1 MKILDYMSKETV
13 LTDLTSADKKGVIDE
28 LAEPVAKKT
37 ELDHREIVRVL
48 IERERLGSTG
58 IGEGIAIPH
67 GKISQL
73 DSLVLGFGLSRRG
86 VNFEA
91 IDGKPTYI
99 FFLLLSPDNSTGL
112 HLRILARI
120 SKLLKEESFKQQ
132 LMQAET
138 KDDVMETIRGVDE
151 DF

>member
-1 MKILDYMSKETV
+1 MKILDYMDRKAI
-13 LTDLTSADKKGVIDE
+13 LTDLASADKKGVIDE
-28 LAEPVAKKT
+28 LAEPIA
-37 ELDHREIVRVL
+37 ELSQLDHREIVRVL

-58 IGEGIAIPH
+58 IGGGIAIPH
-67 GKISQL
+67 GKISGL
-73 DSLVLGFGLSRRG
+73 ESLVLGFGLSGKG

-91 IDGKPTYI
+91 LDSKPTHI

-120 SKLLKEESFKQQ
+120 SKLLKEESFKAK
-132 LMQAET
+132 LLGA
-138 KDDVMETIRGVDE
+138 KNPDDVIETIREVDE

>member
-1 MKILDYMSKETV
+1 MKILDYMNKDTV
-13 LTDLTSADKKGVIDE
+13 LTDLASADKKGVIDE
-28 LAEPVAKKT
+28 LAEPVAKQT
-37 ELDHREIVRVL
+37 GVDHREIVRVL

-67 GKISQL
+67 GKISRL
-73 DSLVLGFGLSRRG
+73 DSLALGFGLSRKG

-91 IDGKPTYI
+91 IDGKPTYL

-120 SKLLKEESFKQQ
+120 SKLLKEESFRRQ
-132 LMQAET
+132 LMQAKTAEDVIET
-138 KDDVMETIRGVDE
+138 LRGVDE

>member
-1 MKILDYMSKETV
+1 MKILDYLDRKAI
-13 LTDLTSADKKGVIDE
+13 LTDLASADKKGVIDE
-28 LAEPVAKKT
+28 LAEPVAELT
-37 ELDHREIVRVL
+37 QLDHREIVRVL

-58 IGEGIAIPH
+58 IGGGIAIPH
-67 GKISQL
+67 GKIGGL
-73 DSLVLGFGLSRRG
+73 ESLVLGFGLSGKG

-91 IDGKPTYI
+91 LDSKPSHI

-120 SKLLKEESFKQQ
+120 SKLLKQESFKEK
-132 LMQAET
+132 LLGA
-138 KDDVMETIRGVDE
+138 KNPDDVIETIREVDE